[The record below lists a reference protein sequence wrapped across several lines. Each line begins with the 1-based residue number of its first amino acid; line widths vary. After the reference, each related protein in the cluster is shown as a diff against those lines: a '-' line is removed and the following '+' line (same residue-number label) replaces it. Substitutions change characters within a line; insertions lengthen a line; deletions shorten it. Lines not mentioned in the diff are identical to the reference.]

1 MFNTLQKTI
10 LACTVFICAL
20 IMLPVIT
27 EASEVKGDYTVS
39 NDGSST
45 SVKGIHGTEFLNFE
59 CTKTYANGYTRKDK
73 FKYYLKTNTSYYDI
87 PGLTNTNVLGTN
99 CKTMVPQGMCKMN
112 DLVLISAYDSEGKAN
127 SVIYVLNSDGL
138 LATMVLPFRSHVGGL
153 IYDGTN
159 VWIVNGETD
168 YKDNKTVSSDKKR
181 VYYFTNKQVNGAVYY
196 CHASVYKSAQI
207 NIKNQYKVLDID
219 AAYCTYYENKLWF
232 GTFNSEET
240 GMVYAYDI
248 EYNSNNR
255 PTLTKVGDL
264 EAPRATQGMAF
275 YRFSGKTYLIFST
288 SYGRNE
294 DRKNFT
300 NKLIVYKPTDYD
312 SLNSKTGYK
321 DYHKG
326 ARLKDITIPY
336 MSENLCMKGMLMYI
350 VFESGA
356 EKYWENKN
364 DRVPEKDIC
373 DKYCELDFYKVA
385 IE

>member
-1 MFNTLQKTI
+1 MFNTLQKTL

-181 VYYFTNKQVNGAVYY
+181 VYYFTNK
-196 CHASVYKSAQI
+196 HI
-207 NIKNQYKVLDID
+207 
-219 AAYCTYYENKLWF
+219 
-232 GTFNSEET
+232 
-240 GMVYAYDI
+240 
-248 EYNSNNR
+248 
-255 PTLTKVGDL
+255 
-264 EAPRATQGMAF
+264 F
-275 YRFSGKTYLIFST
+275 YVIWK
-288 SYGRNE
+288 
-294 DRKNFT
+294 K
-300 NKLIVYKPTDYD
+300 
-312 SLNSKTGYK
+312 
-321 DYHKG
+321 
-326 ARLKDITIPY
+326 
-336 MSENLCMKGMLMYI
+336 
-350 VFESGA
+350 
-356 EKYWENKN
+356 
-364 DRVPEKDIC
+364 
-373 DKYCELDFYKVA
+373 
-385 IE
+385 

>member
-1 MFNTLQKTI
+1 MHQ
-10 LACTVFICAL
+10 
-20 IMLPVIT
+20 
-27 EASEVKGDYTVS
+27 
-39 NDGSST
+39 
-45 SVKGIHGTEFLNFE
+45 
-59 CTKTYANGYTRKDK
+59 
-73 FKYYLKTNTSYYDI
+73 
-87 PGLTNTNVLGTN
+87 
-99 CKTMVPQGMCKMN
+99 
-112 DLVLISAYDSEGKAN
+112 
-127 SVIYVLNSDGL
+127 
-138 LATMVLPFRSHVGGL
+138 AT
-153 IYDGTN
+153 
-159 VWIVNGETD
+159 
-168 YKDNKTVSSDKKR
+168 
-181 VYYFTNKQVNGAVYY
+181 
-196 CHASVYKSAQI
+196 
-207 NIKNQYKVLDID
+207 
-219 AAYCTYYENKLWF
+219 
-232 GTFNSEET
+232 
-240 GMVYAYDI
+240 AYDI

-350 VFESGA
+350 IFESGA
-356 EKYWENKN
+356 EKYRN
-364 DRVPEKDIC
+364 DVPTKAIC

>member
-196 CHASVYKSAQI
+196 CHASGYKSAQI

-219 AAYCTYYENKLWF
+219 AAYCTCYENKLWF

-275 YRFSGKTYLIFST
+275 YRYSGKTYLIFST

-356 EKYWENKN
+356 EKYRN
-364 DRVPEKDIC
+364 DVPTKAIC